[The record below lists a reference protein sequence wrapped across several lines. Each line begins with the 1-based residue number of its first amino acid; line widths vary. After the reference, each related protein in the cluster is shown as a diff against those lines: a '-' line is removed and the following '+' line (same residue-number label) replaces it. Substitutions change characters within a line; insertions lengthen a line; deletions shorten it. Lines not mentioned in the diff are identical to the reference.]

1 MLEGVRVD
9 IGKKP
14 CQIEGALLFK
24 ENGMNFILNP
34 HIPSWCMLD
43 EMGYRIL
50 QLCNGRCTLEHIYE
64 QVKSEVSFDTFLTI
78 IRYLR
83 KSLIIAF
90 DSPHFEG
97 LSVNVPSL
105 PPLTNLYFE
114 ITSRCNL
121 HCIHCDVNAGRACR
135 EEISLE
141 KIKECIDYLVAVK
154 GWSIYISGGEP
165 LMRKGWD
172 ELLEYSLEN
181 NLKTT
186 IATNGTLIDE
196 DTAALL
202 AGYRQQDMTL
212 QISLDSTQEEVH
224 DSIRGKGAFK
234 RTIQGIDNL
243 LDQGLKKNMRISFT
257 ASRLN
262 VEEVDT
268 MIDFCLGKGIN
279 EVIFSKVYHQGRAVP
294 IWNTLGL
301 SLEEA
306 IQFQKK
312 VYRARKD
319 LKGTLEVIEIEDK
332 AAPAVG
338 LKVRI
343 CNMGQ
348 ELRIDSA
355 GNVYPCQLFD
365 GADAIIGNV
374 TEEDIQSIREGTRF
388 LEIRKK
394 VCTRVDTIPECRT
407 CNWRNICGAGCAA
420 TAHFSYGDM
429 TAIDP
434 MCEFC
439 KWWHKYLILEGA
451 KDTGPYHIHYC

>member
-1 MLEGVRVD
+1 VLEGVRVD
-9 IGKKP
+9 ICKKP
-14 CQIEGALLFK
+14 YQIEGALLFK

-43 EMGYRIL
+43 EVGYKIL
-50 QLCNGRCTLEHIYE
+50 QLCNGTTTLGYMYE
-64 QVKSEVSFDTFLTI
+64 QVKSDISFDMFLTI

-90 DSPHFEG
+90 DSPLFEG
-97 LSVNVPSL
+97 VSVNVPAL

-121 HCIHCDVNAGRACR
+121 QCIHCDLNAGPAHK
-135 EEISLE
+135 EEIPLE
-141 KIKECIDYLVAVK
+141 KIKECIDYLVQVK

-165 LMRKGWD
+165 LLRKGWD
-172 ELLEYSLEN
+172 ELLDYSLER

-196 DTAALL
+196 NTADIL
-202 AGYRQQDMTL
+202 AQHRHQDMTL
-212 QISLDSTQEEVH
+212 QVSLDSTQEVVN
-224 DSIRGKGAFK
+224 DKIRGKGAFK
-234 RTIQGIDNL
+234 KTIKGIENL
-243 LDQGLKKNMRISFT
+243 LDRGLEKKTRISFT
-257 ASRLN
+257 ANKLN
-262 VEEVDT
+262 VSEVDT
-268 MIDFCLGKGIN
+268 MIDFCLNKGIG
-279 EVIFSKVYHQGRAVP
+279 EVIFSKVYQQGRAVQV
-294 IWNTLGL
+294 WDTVGL

-306 IQFQKK
+306 VQFQKK
-312 VYRARKD
+312 VYKARKK
-319 LKGTLEVIEIEDK
+319 LRGTLEVIEIEDK

-338 LKVRI
+338 AKVRI

-365 GADAIIGNV
+365 GTDAIIGNI
-374 TEEDIQSIREGTRF
+374 TEEDIQSIREGKKF

-394 VCTRVDTIPECRT
+394 VCSRVDTIPECRT
-407 CNWRNICGAGCAA
+407 CIWRNMCGAGCSA
-420 TAHFSYGDM
+420 TAHFAYGDM
-429 TAIDP
+429 TCIDP

-439 KWWHKYLILEGA
+439 KWWHKYLILERV